1 MTSEERHPADI
12 RRELRQ
18 ALVELADNDALTDP
32 YWDCVLAV
40 DNQEKPLELRRLWRL
55 AALTERSPLLQY
67 RARRLLRELEETTE
81 RRQP

>member
-1 MTSEERHPADI
+1 VTDERSPAHI

-40 DNQEKPLELRRLWRL
+40 DNEEKPPELRRLWRR
-55 AALTERSPLLQY
+55 ATLTQRSPLLQY
-67 RARRLLRELEETTE
+67 RARKLLRELEESTE
-81 RRQP
+81 QRQP